1 MNSNLNDREKRALF
15 RLDQNENSNV
25 KNVIAIVSGKG
36 GVGKS
41 LVTSLLASE
50 MNKKSFKTAILDA
63 DITGPSIPRAFGLK
77 GKLGLGEIGALPLES
92 SNGIKVV
99 SSNLLL
105 NQETDAIVWRSP
117 LLTSAIRQL
126 WTDIEWGEIDFM
138 FVDLPPGTTD
148 PQLTIFQS
156 IPLMGIIVVTS
167 PQELV
172 SVIVE
177 KAMNMAKKL
186 QIPVIGVV
194 ENYSYFVAPDT
205 KKKYYIFGESKTKN
219 ILENNDVEILDQIPL
234 DQDLASKV
242 DRGETEFLE
251 EKYLDN
257 TIEKILEFYNDGK

>member
-1 MNSNLNDREKRALF
+1 MNSNLDDREKRAQF
-15 RLDQNENSNV
+15 RLDQNDNSNI

-41 LVTSLLASE
+41 FVTSLLASE
-50 MNKKSFKTAILDA
+50 MNKRGYKTAILDA
-63 DITGPSIPRAFGLK
+63 DITGPSIPRAYGLK
-77 GKLGLGEIGALPLES
+77 DRLIMTDKGVEPLLTK
-92 SNGIKVV
+92 NGIKVV

-105 NQETDAIVWRSP
+105 DDESSAIIWRAP

-126 WTDIEWGEIDFM
+126 WTDIAWGDVDFM

-148 PQLTIFQS
+148 PQLTVFQS

-177 KAMNMAKKL
+177 KAMNMAKKVE
-186 QIPVIGVV
+186 IPIIGLV

-205 KKKYYIFGESKTKN
+205 KKRYNIFGESNTKN
-219 ILENNDVEILDQIPL
+219 IIEKNNIDLLDEIPL
-234 DQDLASKV
+234 DQEIVKKV
-242 DRGETEFLE
+242 DSGKLE
-251 EKYLDN
+251 EIEGIYLNN
-257 TIEKILEFYNDGK
+257 TITKILEFYKDGK